1 MSDSPENEI
10 RSKRPA
16 TEDRRPVDWD
26 RIEPLYRAGVR
37 SLKDIGSE
45 FGVSAP
51 GILKKA
57 KKEGWS
63 RDVQKVKDRTS
74 AKVPLIQPDE
84 RDRSG
89 FIYVIYMDTP
99 ERYCKIGMTADLG
112 GRLKTHQCSSPFE
125 LFVACGYF
133 VPNMRTEEAALHA
146 AFADKRVRGEWFR
159 LNEEDL
165 KLISLRSLLVQ

>member
-26 RIEPLYRAGVR
+26 RIEFQFRAGVM
-37 SLKDIGSE
+37 SLREIA
-45 FGVSAP
+45 SAH
-51 GILKKA
+51 GITEGAIRKRA
-57 KKEGWS
+57 KRDEWS

-84 RDRSG
+84 RGRSG

-99 ERYCKIGMTADLG
+99 ERYCKIGMTADFG

-146 AFADKRVRGEWFR
+146 AFADKRVRGEWFQ

-165 KLISLRSLLVQ
+165 KLISLRSLFF

>member
-16 TEDRRPVDWD
+16 TEDRRFVDWE
-26 RIEPLYRAGVR
+26 RIEFQFRAGVM
-37 SLKDIGSE
+37 SLREIA
-45 FGVSAP
+45 SAH
-51 GILKKA
+51 GITEGAIRKRA
-57 KKEGWS
+57 KRDEWS
-63 RDVQKVKDRTS
+63 RDVQKVKARTS

-99 ERYCKIGMTADLG
+99 ERYCKIGMTADFG

-125 LFVACGYF
+125 LFVVCGYF

-146 AFADKRVRGEWFR
+146 AFADKRVRGEWFQ